1 VRLKSRRPTTM
12 SAIQLGLGV
21 PKSRCRLSRNRR
33 LIRNRRL
40 SHGVGVNRPSGDSE
54 SESPAGRLGDSLGA
68 SAGVDSSD
76 SDSDSRSEAGGVPPV
91 SRESGGIERPAER
104 GRPPPRDSRKETAS
118 GPARGAGGPSLLELC
133 GISAPAAPQRRAG
146 RWLVHRASWHGA
158 S

>member
-1 VRLKSRRPTTM
+1 MRLKSRRPTTM
-12 SAIQLGLGV
+12 SLSAIQLGLGV

-104 GRPPPRDSRKETAS
+104 GRPPPRDSRKETGS
-118 GPARGAGGPSLLELC
+118 GAGGPSELELC

-146 RWLVHRASWHGA
+146 RWLVHRASWPGA